1 MNRIAVDLHMELEK
15 NKIKLI
21 VQRRIVIFSVILFV
35 GKLTAYFLTNSVGI
49 LTDALES
56 TVNVITGF
64 ISLYSISVALKPRDA
79 NHPFG
84 HGKIESLSAS
94 LEGILILL
102 AGLVIIFEAI
112 KRLFNPIEIQQL
124 DIGIIIITVTGVVNY
139 ILGYYS
145 IKIGRKHDSI
155 ALVSGG
161 KHLQSDTYSTIGLV
175 VGLVLLLITKLAWL
189 DSTIAILFGLIIIFT
204 GYKILKETTSNLM
217 DEADL
222 NVLNEIVEIL
232 MKNKSTQWI
241 DIHNLKLIKYGDTFH
256 IDCDL
261 TLPWFMNIAQA
272 HKETDLVMKI
282 ISDNY
287 AKKIDFTI
295 HIDECKPNFCKQ
307 CRMADC
313 TYRTQEFS
321 TDVDWTLAK
330 IIKTTDSNLYDH

>member
-1 MNRIAVDLHMELEK
+1 MEINNK
-15 NKIKLI
+15 KIKLI

-35 GKLTAYFLTNSVGI
+35 GKLIAYFLTNSVGI

-56 TVNVITGF
+56 TVNVLTGF

-112 KRLFNPIEIQQL
+112 KRLFNPVEIQQL
-124 DIGIIIITVTGVVNY
+124 DIGIIIIAVAGLVNY

-145 IKIGRKHDSI
+145 IKTGRKHDSI

-175 VGLVLLLITKLAWL
+175 VGLILLLVTKIAWL
-189 DSTIAILFGLIIIFT
+189 DSVIAILFGLIIIYT

-217 DEADL
+217 DEADIV
-222 NVLNEIVEIL
+222 VLKEIVEIL
-232 MKNKSTQWI
+232 LKNKSKQWI
-241 DIHNLKLIKYGDTFH
+241 NIHNLKLIKYGDTYH

-261 TLPWFMNIAQA
+261 TLPWFMNIAEA
-272 HKETDLVMKI
+272 HKETDLVVKI

-287 AKKIDFTI
+287 SRGIDFTI
-295 HIDECKPNFCKQ
+295 HTDECKPDLCKH
-307 CRMADC
+307 CRMLDC
-313 TYRTQEFS
+313 TYRVQEFS
-321 TDVDWTLAK
+321 TDADWTLDK
-330 IIKTTDSNLYDH
+330 IIKTTGNTRYTH